1 MVHKLLVI
9 EDDNELCQELR
20 DILEDEGFDV
30 TSACDGDTGFEY
42 ASRGGFDLILLDLK
56 LPGRSGVRIL
66 QDLRAKGDNTHVVVM
81 TGHPFGTSLPEQE
94 GLEDG
99 MQLEKLADHVINKPF
114 AIPELLHN
122 IKGLLARR

>member
-1 MVHKLLVI
+1 MAPTLLII
-9 EDDNELCQELR
+9 EDDNELCRELQ

-30 TSACDGDTGFEY
+30 TSACDGDTGFEC

-66 QDLRAKGDNTHVVVM
+66 KDLRAKGDKTHIVVM

-94 GLEDG
+94 GLENG
-99 MQLEKLADHVINKPF
+99 IKLEELADHMLIKPF
-114 AIPELLHN
+114 TIPELLSS
-122 IKGLLARR
+122 IRGLLAE